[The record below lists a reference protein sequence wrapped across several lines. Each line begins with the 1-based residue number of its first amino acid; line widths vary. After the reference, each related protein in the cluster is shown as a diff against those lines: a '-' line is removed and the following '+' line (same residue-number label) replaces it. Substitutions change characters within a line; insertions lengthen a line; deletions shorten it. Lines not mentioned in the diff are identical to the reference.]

1 MRIISAA
8 FAASLVAFSAQA
20 DAPKVVTDIAPIQA
34 LVSRVM
40 AGVGTSEQLLPANVS
55 PHDYAMRPSEARAL
69 QNADLVIW
77 VGAELTPMLE
87 ESIESLAGDA
97 ATLEL
102 LHLNG
107 TRELEFRESET
118 FLEMS
123 LGGKDPHNHG
133 DEHHGEHEEHADH
146 DDHDD
151 HEEHHDHEEHDDHA
165 HDAHDDHAHE
175 EHEGHEDHADHGQ
188 HDDEEHAEHKE
199 GHDDHHDDHDAH
211 GSHDGH
217 SHEGVDPHAWL
228 DPENARFWAGA
239 IALKLSEIDPDNAA
253 AYRANAAD
261 LGAELAALTASISE
275 QLVPLQGKGFVVFH
289 DAYQYFETRFDVAA
303 SGAFLNGDGASPSAA
318 RLKGIQDVLTQNN
331 ISCVFTEPQFNDDIV
346 KAISKGLDLHTEEL
360 DPHGAMQ
367 DTPNY
372 VDLIQTLANQ
382 FEACLSH

>member
-1 MRIISAA
+1 MRITCAA
-8 FAASLVAFSAQA
+8 IAASLVALSAQA
-20 DAPKVVTDIAPIQA
+20 EVPKVVTDIAPIQA
-34 LVSRVM
+34 LVAKVM
-40 AGVGTSEQLLPANVS
+40 DGVGSSKQLLPANVS

-69 QNADLVIW
+69 QNADLVVW

-87 ESIESLAGDA
+87 DSIKSLAGAA

-123 LGGKDPHNHG
+123 LGGKDHHDHG
-133 DEHHGEHEEHADH
+133 DDHHDAHADH
-146 DDHDD
+146 DDH
-151 HEEHHDHEEHDDHA
+151 EAHDNHADKDDDHA
-165 HDAHDDHAHE
+165 DHDAHGD
-175 EHEGHEDHADHGQ
+175 EDHADHK
-188 HDDEEHAEHKE
+188 DS
-199 GHDDHHDDHDAH
+199 HDDHHGDEGEH

-228 DPENARFWAGA
+228 DPENARFWANA

-261 LGAELAALTASISE
+261 LDAELAALTLSISE
-275 QLVPLQGKGFVVFH
+275 QLTPLQGRGFVVFH
-289 DAYQYFETRFDVAA
+289 DAYQYFETRFDLAA

-318 RLKGIQDVLTQNN
+318 RLKGVQEVLTANN
-331 ISCVFTEPQFNDDIV
+331 ITCVFTEPQFNDDIV
-346 KAISKGLDLHTEEL
+346 TAISDGLDLHFEEL
-360 DPHGAMQ
+360 DPTGAKQ

-372 VDLIQTLANQ
+372 VSLIQTLANQ

>member
-34 LVSRVM
+34 LVAKVM
-40 AGVGTSEQLLPANVS
+40 DGVGTSKQLLPANVS

-69 QNADLVIW
+69 QNAELVIW

-87 ESIESLAGDA
+87 DSIESLASEA

-118 FLEMS
+118 FIEMS

-133 DEHHGEHEEHADH
+133 DDHHDEHEEHTDH

-151 HEEHHDHEEHDDHA
+151 HDEHDDHDK
-165 HDAHDDHAHE
+165 HNDHAHE
-175 EHEGHEDHADHGQ
+175 GHADEDHDDHEK
-188 HDDEEHAEHKE
+188 HEDEEHAEHKE
-199 GHDDHHDDHDAH
+199 GHDDHHDEHDAH

-228 DPENARFWAGA
+228 DPENARFWASA
-239 IALKLSEIDPDNAA
+239 IALKLSEIDPGNAA

-261 LGAELAALTASISE
+261 LDAELAALTTSISE
-275 QLVPLQGKGFVVFH
+275 QLAPLQGKGFVVFH
-289 DAYQYFETRFDVAA
+289 DAYQYFETRFDLAA

-318 RLKGIQDVLTQNN
+318 RLASIRDVLTDNN
-331 ISCVFTEPQFNDDIV
+331 ITCVFTEPQFNDDIV
-346 KAISKGLDLHTEEL
+346 KAISEGLDLHSEEL
-360 DPHGAMQ
+360 DPTGAKQ
-367 DTPNY
+367 DAPNY

>member
-69 QNADLVIW
+69 QNAELVIW

-133 DEHHGEHEEHADH
+133 DEHHAEHEEHADH

-151 HEEHHDHEEHDDHA
+151 HEEHDDHA
-165 HDAHDDHAHE
+165 HDA
-175 EHEGHEDHADHGQ
+175 
-188 HDDEEHAEHKE
+188 HAEHKE
-199 GHDDHHDDHDAH
+199 GHDDHHEEHDAH

-228 DPENARFWAGA
+228 DPENARFWASA
-239 IALKLSEIDPDNAA
+239 IALKLSEIDPGNAA

-261 LGAELAALTASISE
+261 LDAELAALTASIAE
-275 QLVPLQGKGFVVFH
+275 QLAPLQGKGFVVFH
-289 DAYQYFETRFDVAA
+289 DAYQYFETRFDLAA
-303 SGAFLNGDGASPSAA
+303 SGAFLNGDGAAPSAA
-318 RLKGIQDVLTQNN
+318 RLKGIQDVLTDNN

-346 KAISKGLDLHTEEL
+346 TAISEGLDLHSEEL
-360 DPHGAMQ
+360 DPHGAKQ

-372 VDLIQTLANQ
+372 VDLVQTLANQ

>member
-34 LVSRVM
+34 LVAKVM
-40 AGVGTSEQLLPANVS
+40 DGVDTSQQLLPANVS

-87 ESIESLAGDA
+87 DSIESLAGEA

-118 FLEMS
+118 FIELS
-123 LGGKDPHNHG
+123 LGGKDHHDHG
-133 DEHHGEHEEHADH
+133 DDHHDAHDEHADH
-146 DDHDD
+146 D
-151 HEEHHDHEEHDDHA
+151 EHDDHS
-165 HDAHDDHAHE
+165 
-175 EHEGHEDHADHGQ
+175 HEDHAKHE
-188 HDDEEHAEHKE
+188 DEEHAEHKE
-199 GHDDHHDDHDAH
+199 GNDDHHEGHDNH

-228 DPENARFWAGA
+228 DPENARFWANA

-261 LGAELAALTASISE
+261 LDAELVALTGSIAE
-275 QLVPLQGKGFVVFH
+275 QLAPLQDKGFVVFH
-289 DAYQYFETRFDVAA
+289 DAYQYFETRFDLAA
-303 SGAFLNGDGASPSAA
+303 SGAFLNGDGAAPSAA

-331 ISCVFTEPQFNDDIV
+331 ITCVFTEPQFNDDIV
-346 KAISKGLDLHTEEL
+346 KAISEGLDLHSEEL
-360 DPHGAMQ
+360 DPTGAKQ
-367 DTPNY
+367 DAPNY

>member
-8 FAASLVAFSAQA
+8 LAASLVAFSAQA

-34 LVSRVM
+34 LVARVM
-40 AGVGTSEQLLPANVS
+40 DGVGTSQQLLPATVS

-69 QNADLVIW
+69 QNAELVIW

-87 ESIESLAGDA
+87 ESIDSLAGNA

-107 TRELEFRESET
+107 TRELEFRESEA
-118 FLEMS
+118 FFEVS
-123 LGGKDPHNHG
+123 LGGED
-133 DEHHGEHEEHADH
+133 
-146 DDHDD
+146 
-151 HEEHHDHEEHDDHA
+151 HHDHGDK
-165 HDAHDDHAHE
+165 HE
-175 EHEGHEDHADHGQ
+175 
-188 HDDEEHAEHKE
+188 
-199 GHDDHHDDHDAH
+199 DHHDDHAEHKDDHDEHKDDHADHSDHADKGHDGHDDHSDHQDGHDDHDEEHEEHGDDDAH

-228 DPENARFWAGA
+228 DPENARFWASA
-239 IALKLSEIDPDNAA
+239 IALKLSEIDPENAA
-253 AYRANAAD
+253 TYRANAAD
-261 LGAELAALTASISE
+261 LDAELAALTTSISE
-275 QLVPLQGKGFVVFH
+275 QLAPLQGKGFVVFH
-289 DAYQYFETRFDVAA
+289 DAYQYFETRFDLAA

-318 RLKGIQDVLTQNN
+318 RLKGIQDILNNNN
-331 ISCVFTEPQFNDDIV
+331 ITCVFTEPQFNDDIV
-346 KAISKGLDLHTEEL
+346 KAISEGLDLHSEEL
-360 DPHGAMQ
+360 DPTGAKQ

>member
-69 QNADLVIW
+69 QNAELVIW

-133 DEHHGEHEEHADH
+133 DEHHAEHEEHADH

-151 HEEHHDHEEHDDHA
+151 HEEHDDHA
-165 HDAHDDHAHE
+165 HDA
-175 EHEGHEDHADHGQ
+175 
-188 HDDEEHAEHKE
+188 HAEHKE

-228 DPENARFWAGA
+228 DPENARFWASA

-261 LGAELAALTASISE
+261 LDAELAALTASIAE
-275 QLVPLQGKGFVVFH
+275 QLAPLQGKGFVVFH
-289 DAYQYFETRFDVAA
+289 DAYQYFETRFDFAA
-303 SGAFLNGDGASPSAA
+303 SGAFLNGDGAAPSAA
-318 RLKGIQDVLTQNN
+318 RLKGIQDVLTDNN

-346 KAISKGLDLHTEEL
+346 TAISEGLDLHSEEL
-360 DPHGAMQ
+360 DPHGAKQ

-372 VDLIQTLANQ
+372 VDLVQTLANQ

>member
-1 MRIISAA
+1 MRITCAA
-8 FAASLVAFSAQA
+8 IAASLVALSAQA
-20 DAPKVVTDIAPIQA
+20 DVPKVVTDIAPIQA
-34 LVSRVM
+34 LVAKVM
-40 AGVGTSEQLLPANVS
+40 DGVGSSKQLLPANVS

-69 QNADLVIW
+69 QNADLVVW

-87 ESIESLAGDA
+87 DSIESLAGAA

-123 LGGKDPHNHG
+123 LGGKDHHDHG
-133 DEHHGEHEEHADH
+133 DDHQDEHT
-146 DDHDD
+146 DHDD
-151 HEEHHDHEEHDDHA
+151 HEEHDDH
-165 HDAHDDHAHE
+165 DGHAHKDD
-175 EHEGHEDHADHGQ
+175 DHADHEG
-188 HDDEEHAEHKE
+188 HDGEEQADHKDS
-199 GHDDHHDDHDAH
+199 HDDHHDDEDAH

-228 DPENARFWAGA
+228 DPENARFWANA

-261 LGAELAALTASISE
+261 LDAGLAALTASISE
-275 QLVPLQGKGFVVFH
+275 QLAPLQGKGFVVFH
-289 DAYQYFETRFDVAA
+289 DAYQYFETRFDLAA

-318 RLKGIQDVLTQNN
+318 RLKGIQEVLTDNN
-331 ISCVFTEPQFNDDIV
+331 ITCVFTEPQFNYDVV
-346 KAISKGLDLHTEEL
+346 KAISEGLDLHSEEL
-360 DPHGAMQ
+360 DPHGAKQ
-367 DTPNY
+367 DTPSY

>member
-87 ESIESLAGDA
+87 ESIETLAGDA
-97 ATLEL
+97 ATLGL

-133 DEHHGEHEEHADH
+133 DEHRSEHDAHEDHGDS
-146 DDHDD
+146 
-151 HEEHHDHEEHDDHA
+151 EEHHDHEEHDDHA
-165 HDAHDDHAHE
+165 NDAHDDHAHT
-175 EHEGHEDHADHGQ
+175 EHEGHEDHAGHEQ
-188 HDDEEHAEHKE
+188 HEDEEHAEHKE
-199 GHDDHHDDHDAH
+199 GHDDHHDDHDAQ

-228 DPENARFWAGA
+228 DPENARFWASA
-239 IALKLSEIDPDNAA
+239 VALKLSEIDPDNAA
-253 AYRANAAD
+253 AYRSNAAD
-261 LGAELAALTASISE
+261 LDAELAALTASISE
-275 QLVPLQGKGFVVFH
+275 QLAPLQGKGFVVFH
-289 DAYQYFETRFDVAA
+289 DAYQYFETRFDLAA
-303 SGAFLNGDGASPSAA
+303 SGAFLNGDGAAPSAA
-318 RLKGIQDVLTQNN
+318 RLKGIQEVLTENN
-331 ISCVFTEPQFNDDIV
+331 IVCVFTEPQFNDDIV
-346 KAISKGLDLHTEEL
+346 TAISKGLDLHSEEL
-360 DPHGAMQ
+360 DPHGARQ

>member
-77 VGAELTPMLE
+77 VGAELTPMLKD
-87 ESIESLAGDA
+87 SIESLAGDA

-123 LGGKDPHNHG
+123 LGGKDHHAHG
-133 DEHHGEHEEHADH
+133 DEHHGEHDEHADH
-146 DDHDD
+146 
-151 HEEHHDHEEHDDHA
+151 EAHEEHDDHA

-175 EHEGHEDHADHGQ
+175 EYEGHEDHAGHEQ
-188 HDDEEHAEHKE
+188 HEDEEHAEHKE

-228 DPENARFWAGA
+228 DPRNARFWASA

-261 LGAELAALTASISE
+261 LDAELAALTASISE
-275 QLVPLQGKGFVVFH
+275 QLAPLQGQGFVVFH
-289 DAYQYFETRFDVAA
+289 DAYQYFETRFDLAA

-318 RLKGIQDVLTQNN
+318 RLASIRDVLSDNN

-346 KAISKGLDLHTEEL
+346 RAISEGLDLHSEEL
-360 DPHGAMQ
+360 DPTGAKQ

>member
-34 LVSRVM
+34 LVAKVM
-40 AGVGTSEQLLPANVS
+40 DGVGTSQQLLPANVS

-87 ESIESLAGDA
+87 GSIESLAGDA

-118 FLEMS
+118 FIEMS

-133 DEHHGEHEEHADH
+133 DEHHDEHDEHADH

-151 HEEHHDHEEHDDHA
+151 HDKHG
-165 HDAHDDHAHE
+165 DHAHE
-175 EHEGHEDHADHGQ
+175 DHDDHEKHE
-188 HDDEEHAEHKE
+188 DEEHAEHKE
-199 GHDDHHDDHDAH
+199 GHEDHHDEHDAH

-217 SHEGVDPHAWL
+217 SHDGVDPHAWL
-228 DPENARFWAGA
+228 DPENARFWASA
-239 IALKLSEIDPDNAA
+239 IALKLSEVDPDNAA

-261 LGAELAALTASISE
+261 LDAELAALTASISE
-275 QLVPLQGKGFVVFH
+275 QLAPLQGKGFVVFH
-289 DAYQYFETRFDVAA
+289 DAYQYFETRFDLAA

-318 RLKGIQDVLTQNN
+318 RLASIRDVLTDNN
-331 ISCVFTEPQFNDDIV
+331 ITCVFTEPQFNDDIV
-346 KAISKGLDLHTEEL
+346 KAISEGLDLHAEEL
-360 DPHGAMQ
+360 DPTGAKQ

-382 FEACLSH
+382 FEACLAH

>member
-87 ESIESLAGDA
+87 ESIETLAGDA

-107 TRELEFRESET
+107 TRELEFRENET

-123 LGGKDPHNHG
+123 LGGKDLHNHG
-133 DEHHGEHEEHADH
+133 DEHRGEHDAHEDHGDSEEHR
-146 DDHDD
+146 
-151 HEEHHDHEEHDDHA
+151 DHEEHDDHA
-165 HDAHDDHAHE
+165 NDAHDDHAHD
-175 EHEGHEDHADHGQ
+175 EHEGHEDHADHEQ
-188 HDDEEHAEHKE
+188 HDEEAHAEHKE
-199 GHDDHHDDHDAH
+199 GRDDHHDDHDAQ

-228 DPENARFWAGA
+228 DPENARFWASA
-239 IALKLSEIDPDNAA
+239 IALKLSEIDTDNAA
-253 AYRANAAD
+253 AYRSNAAD
-261 LGAELAALTASISE
+261 LDAELAALTASISG
-275 QLVPLQGKGFVVFH
+275 QLAPLQGKGFVVFH

-303 SGAFLNGDGASPSAA
+303 SGAFLNGDGAAPSAA
-318 RLKGIQDVLTQNN
+318 RLKGIQNVLTENN
-331 ISCVFTEPQFNDDIV
+331 IACVFTEPQFNDDIV

-360 DPHGAMQ
+360 DPLGAKQ